1 MIDTKFIDNLK
12 KSVYAFYLWFSSQ
25 EDSKGEDALEFK
37 NAFICYIRLI
47 CILTY
52 DFKACMLLMSDDLE
66 KEKETEE
73 EEEEGNKYFL
83 TVLCTFMKKMW
94 NDSIAILLFSHILR
108 NLSSYRLLFQ

>member
-1 MIDTKFIDNLK
+1 MIDTKFIYNLK
-12 KSVYAFYLWFSSQ
+12 KSVNAFYLWFSSQ

-37 NAFICYIRLI
+37 SAFICYLRLI

-52 DFKACMLLMSDDLE
+52 DFKACMLLMSEDLE

-73 EEEEGNKYFL
+73 DDGNKLFL

-94 NDSIAILLFSHILR
+94 NDPIAILLFSHILR
-108 NLSSYRLLFQ
+108 NLSSYRLLFY